1 MKITTM
7 LRALDVLAA
16 IEGQTK
22 ARAFPPTLLEVGAEV
37 GISSSSHV
45 AFYIK
50 LLVEMGLLSYEP
62 RIPRSFVVLVK
73 DEDERNRRVN
83 EFIMTRY
90 ASTDRV
96 PTKRKRKLVPVE
108 KKRTKKRHEPTGVK
122 ETV

>member
-62 RIPRSFVVLVK
+62 RIPCSFVVLVK

>member
-1 MKITTM
+1 
-7 LRALDVLAA
+7 
-16 IEGQTK
+16 
-22 ARAFPPTLLEVGAEV
+22 
-37 GISSSSHV
+37 
-45 AFYIK
+45 
-50 LLVEMGLLSYEP
+50 
-62 RIPRSFVVLVK
+62 LVK